1 MTELVI
7 LRAAD
12 EAALVA
18 EMGRVIG
25 FLDRVPEAPLADV
38 AYTCSLTT
46 GDATIAI
53 VSDTVLDL
61 RTRLSSA
68 RSRLEAGS
76 VRRLRDKS
84 GTYYFRDHILGSSG
98 HGKLAFIYPGAMSFY
113 PDMLRDVA
121 IAYPECR
128 GAFDELEEALV
139 QDGGAFTPSNFIF
152 PPAAHYRHDADVFS
166 SGAYAQALVASYAG
180 CVALT
185 RLMRKVG
192 IEPQGVVGFGGGE
205 LAATIRSGAAGLNP
219 PRPDRIRMIREI
231 YKIVDRAVDHAG
243 LPETSMVTLL
253 LRREGEADDVLAS
266 FPAGK
271 VTLAIDF
278 SPRQKTY
285 AIEKDFEE
293 VAMMA
298 FTAMGIRAMT
308 LALNRPFNTPACEK
322 LVPVIRKFAD
332 GWIRRDPVCEV
343 YSCATAEPL
352 PSRLR
357 KAREDV
363 ASRWTKPVRF
373 GDTVRRMYEDG
384 YRVFL
389 EVGPRGLMSGA
400 VDDALRGAEHAAIA
414 LNSIHRRGIPQIQHA
429 LAQLAALGAA
439 FDISTEYLVHGARK
453 VDFDSAFVPGE
464 RRETEMRL
472 SRAFPRM
479 TLLSDGTPLH
489 GMAIPVEP
497 RGRGGRAAARAAAV
511 AARERR
517 GRQFDSGAMNPLV
530 SDADVVDSAP
540 GVSLELRKTFRIS
553 DAPFIGDFAL
563 GNNSQLS
570 YAYPNLKGL
579 VILPIPVAAE
589 IMAEVAAMVVPNRE
603 LCAIEELV
611 NRRMV
616 SFEGGEMTLYMRA
629 ERVASGNPD
638 LAAVKVQLRDDKPDS
653 AYTWPIME
661 ATFVMAKKL
670 EPTPVRVKPN
680 AKPRSVHWSG
690 RDIYPSRLC
699 YGRRL
704 RGITFVETWSES
716 GLDYEV
722 EVPPLSGNVV
732 FTRFPIWLVN
742 PLLLET
748 VVSAFTLWRSRDRF
762 SFAFRMRRLELH
774 APLPNE
780 GSKVKCYLRLTGVTP
795 KSHLC
800 DIIVSDGNGGVL
812 MTVSGWE
819 EIVKYIRPE
828 YRDLLMQPATSFVTK
843 LLSADTL
850 GNPSADVAAAYV
862 TDVPYAEFERDD
874 EVWLKM
880 FSCIVLGEK
889 ERAQFKAM
897 PGSAARRTEW
907 LFGRIAAK
915 EAVRRYLKVFHQARW
930 SDADVEIFA
939 DDAGK
944 PYAIG
949 AWNDYLQLKL
959 DIAIAHTAQF
969 VIALAASNAHIGVDV
984 ESVSRDLSNE
994 FTAGVFTPVELE
1006 LAAQAVN
1013 PSLSIIRFWCA
1024 KEAVSK
1030 ALGTGIRYSPKEL
1043 VISGYQADAGSLTV
1057 RLTGAWEDAFRAL
1070 KGRDIAVSFR
1080 TMNDHALAFCFIPR
1094 SLFHE
1099 D

>member
-18 EMGRVIG
+18 EMTRAIG
-25 FLDRVPEAPLADV
+25 FLDRVPEVSLTDV

-46 GDATIAI
+46 GAATIAI
-53 VSDTVLDL
+53 VAETVADL
-61 RTRLSSA
+61 RARLASA
-68 RSRLEAGS
+68 RDRLGTGS

-84 GTYYFRDHILGSSG
+84 GTYYFRDHLLGPGSK
-98 HGKLAFIYPGAMSFY
+98 GKLAFIYPGAMSFY
-113 PDMLRDVA
+113 PDMMRDLA

-139 QDGGAFTPSNFIF
+139 QNGGAFTPSDFIF
-152 PPAAHYRHDADVFS
+152 PPAAHYRHDADAFS

-180 CVALT
+180 CIALT
-185 RLMRKVG
+185 RLMRRIG

-205 LAATIRSGAAGLNP
+205 LAATIRSGAVGLNP
-219 PRPDRIRMIREI
+219 PRPDRIRVIREI
-231 YKIVDRAVDHAG
+231 YKIVDQAVDHAG
-243 LPETSMVTLL
+243 LPETAMVTLL
-253 LRREGEADDVLAS
+253 LRREGEADEILAS
-266 FPAGK
+266 FPKGK

-285 AIEKDFEE
+285 AIAKDFEE
-293 VAMMA
+293 TATMA
-298 FTAMGIRAMT
+298 FTAAGIRAMT

-322 LVPVIRKFAD
+322 LVPAIRKFAS
-332 GWIRRDPVCEV
+332 GWIRKDPVCEV
-343 YSCATAEPL
+343 YSCATAELL
-352 PSRLR
+352 PSSLR

-389 EVGPRGLMSGA
+389 EVGPRGLMASA
-400 VDDALRGAEHAAIA
+400 VDDALRCAEHASIA

-429 LAQLAALGAA
+429 LAQLAALGAT
-439 FDISTEYLVHGARK
+439 FDVSTEYLVRGARK

-489 GMAIPVEP
+489 GMAIPAEP
-497 RGRGGRAAARAAAV
+497 KGRGGRAAARAAAV

-530 SDADVVDSAP
+530 SDADVIDSTP
-540 GVSLELRKTFRIS
+540 GVSLELRKTFRLS
-553 DAPFIGDFAL
+553 DAPFIADFAL
-563 GNNSQLS
+563 GNSQLS
-570 YAYPNLKGL
+570 YAYPNLRGL
-579 VILPIPVAAE
+579 VLLPIPVAAE
-589 IMAEVAAMVVPNRE
+589 MMAEVAAMVVPNRE
-603 LCAIEELV
+603 LRAIEDLV
-611 NRRMV
+611 NRRMTP
-616 SFEGGEMTLYMRA
+616 FEGGELTLFMRA

-653 AYTWPIME
+653 AYTWPLME

-670 EPTPVRVKPN
+670 EPVPVRIKPN
-680 AKPRSVHWSG
+680 VKPRSVHWSG

-704 RGITFVETWSES
+704 RGISFVETWSES

-732 FTRFPIWLVN
+732 FTRFPLWLVN

-748 VVSAFTLWRSRDRF
+748 IVSAFALWRNRDRY
-762 SFAFRMRRLELH
+762 SFAFRMRRLEFH

-780 GSKVKCYLRLTGVTP
+780 GAKVKCYLRLTGVTP

-800 DIIVSDGNGGVL
+800 DIVVSDGNGGEL
-812 MTVSGWE
+812 MTIAGWE

-828 YRDLLMQPATSFVTK
+828 YRELIMQPATSFVTK
-843 LLSADTL
+843 SLSAETL
-850 GNPSADVAAAYV
+850 GSPSADVAAAYV
-862 TDVPYAEFERDD
+862 TDVPYADFERDD
-874 EVWLKM
+874 EIWLKA

-889 ERAQFKAM
+889 ERAQFKTM

-915 EAVRRYLKVFHQARW
+915 EAVRRYLKDFHQARW

-959 DIAIAHTAQF
+959 DIAIAHTSQF
-969 VIALAASNAHIGVDV
+969 VIALAATNARIGVDV
-984 ESVSRDLSNE
+984 ESVSRDLSGE
-994 FTAGVFTPVELE
+994 FTAGVFTPEELE
-1006 LAAQAVN
+1006 LAASAVN
-1013 PSLSIIRFWCA
+1013 PSQSFIRFWCA

-1043 VISGYQADAGSLTV
+1043 TISGYQADAGTIAV
-1057 RLTGAWEDAFRAL
+1057 RLTGAWEEAFRKL
-1070 KGRDIAVSFR
+1070 KGRDIPVSFR
-1080 TMNDHALAFCFIPR
+1080 TMNDHALAFCFIPQT
-1094 SLFHE
+1094 LFNE